1 VWPSSSIDAC
11 GRSHE
16 CRGLD
21 RASIKAC
28 PPGQRKCAGAKTGG
42 RPEIDADKLDRV
54 TFYTRTLA
62 VPARRDVGRR
72 ATDAGERHF
81 RQLGCESC
89 HLPELRTGDSD
100 VAGLEDQLIRPYT
113 DAPRPGSAF
122 AGCPP
127 ASGASSCS
135 S

>member
-1 VWPSSSIDAC
+1 MMQMNAHPASGSAR
-11 GRSHE
+11 GR
-16 CRGLD
+16 R
-21 RASIKAC
+21 
-28 PPGQRKCAGAKTGG
+28 PGG

-113 DAPRPGSAF
+113 DAPRPGALSPA
-122 AGCPP
+122 ARPP
-127 ASGASSCS
+127 ATRARAVPKVVVANARRT
-135 S
+135 